1 MARRGGGGG
10 YAPRDTIKIRGL
22 FESFR
27 VHTVTGWGTGTLRPA
42 DGGDPIAIKGVIV
55 GGRPGDSVEFEGY
68 WTEHA
73 VYGRT
78 FAVTGCVPTAPL
90 TPDAV
95 VAWMS
100 SKLPGVGESRARELL
115 AHFGG
120 ADQLWRVIETTPE
133 RLAEVAGI
141 TVDRA
146 RAIQRVYLDS
156 AADRDHMIALRGWGL
171 TDTQVRKCA
180 DAWGTLANV
189 AAKIRTNP
197 YELCFCVDGFG
208 FKRADIVARRVGI
221 AADSLDRM
229 VAGVVYTLEDAIVD
243 GHCYLWGG
251 QLQRMAAATLEV
263 DASVVGPGI
272 AEAWRRGYIVRRGK
286 RIYSQ
291 RLERAEAACADG
303 IARLLHART
312 THTQETEARVY
323 H

>member
-10 YAPRDTIKIRGL
+10 YSQRETIKLRGL

-73 VYGRT
+73 TYGRT
-78 FAVTGCVPTAPL
+78 FAVVGCVPAAPAS
-90 TPDAV
+90 PDAV
-95 VAWMS
+95 VAWMAN
-100 SKLPGVGESRARELL
+100 KLPGIGESRARELL

-120 ADQLWRVIETTPE
+120 VDGLWQVIESTPD
-133 RLAEVAGI
+133 RLAEISGI
-141 TVDRA
+141 TVERA
-146 RAIQRVYLDS
+146 RDIQRVYLES

-171 TDTQVRKCA
+171 TDNQVSKCK
-180 DAWGTLANV
+180 DAWGSLPNV
-189 AAKIRTNP
+189 VGKIRANP
-197 YELCFCVDGFG
+197 YELCFKVDGFG
-208 FKRADIVARRVGI
+208 FKRADVVARRVGI
-221 AADSLDRM
+221 AADSVDRM
-229 VAGVVYTLEDAIVD
+229 VAGVVYTLENAIID

-251 QLQRMAAATLEV
+251 QLQRMAAGVLEV
-263 DASVVGPGI
+263 DAALVGKGI
-272 AEAWRRGYIVRRGK
+272 AEAWHRGHVVRRGK

-291 RLERAEAACADG
+291 RLERAEATCAAG
-303 IARLLHART
+303 IARLIAT
-312 THTQETEARVY
+312 GSQQEAHVY